1 MYLSDY
7 QQMADKHLKPRGTLL
22 GNTEELDVLVD
33 GEMSLCR
40 GRLIVKKIM
49 QPDLFD
55 LLQRLKG

>member
-1 MYLSDY
+1 
-7 QQMADKHLKPRGTLL
+7 MADKHLKPRGTLL

-33 GEMSLCR
+33 GEMSLCM